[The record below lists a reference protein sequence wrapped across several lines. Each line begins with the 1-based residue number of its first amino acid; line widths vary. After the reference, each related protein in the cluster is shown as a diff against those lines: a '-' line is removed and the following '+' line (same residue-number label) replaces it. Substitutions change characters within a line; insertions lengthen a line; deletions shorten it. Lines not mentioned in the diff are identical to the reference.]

1 MNSKVLSLALLC
13 SALAMAVAPA
23 AVQAQATTPPASSTN
38 ATPAG
43 ASAASKELVQRLL
56 AQQRQ
61 GVERMALQMVEQPAL
76 QMMQGAAAA
85 VQRVPA
91 ERREAL
97 ARELQSDARKYV
109 EDTYPAVRDRAV
121 ALMGSTL
128 APMLEERLT
137 EDELR
142 EVLRILESPAH
153 RKYQA
158 LAPEL
163 AQAMQRALVEQ
174 TRASVEPKVAA
185 LEQTM
190 RRRIEPA
197 AGPSGGP
204 AGSAPAAAASRPAAK
219 K

>member
-1 MNSKVLSLALLC
+1 MSSKVLGLALLL
-13 SALAMAVAPA
+13 SALAVALVPS
-23 AVQAQATTPPASSTN
+23 AVQAQATTPPTSSSGSPPAAS
-38 ATPAG
+38 
-43 ASAASKELVQRLL
+43 SAASKELVQRLL

-61 GVERMALQMVEQPAL
+61 GVERLALQMVEQPAL

-85 VQRVPA
+85 VQRMPA
-91 ERREAL
+91 ERREAV

-109 EDTYPAVRDRAV
+109 EETYPAVRDRAV

-197 AGPSGGP
+197 AGPVGT
-204 AGSAPAAAASRPAAK
+204 APAAAASRPATK